1 MLYCSDI
8 IARSSHHRHTD
19 LVGSHESLALKLAQQ
34 AVVQGI
40 LQGRD
45 MSGMRLVVGTLV
57 AVDRLRHTLVVHME
71 G

>member
-1 MLYCSDI
+1 M
-8 IARSSHHRHTD
+8 ARSCHHRHAH
-19 LVGSHESLALKLAQQ
+19 LVGCHESLALKLAQQ
-34 AVVQGI
+34 TVVQGI

-57 AVDRLRHTLVVHME
+57 AVDRLRHALVVHME